1 MSKTLKKMEESSKLD
16 NQDISRLSVDSI
28 FFKLNG
34 NFFKK
39 KKKGLRVR
47 ESCKCLD
54 YDLFCLL
61 VLDL

>member
-1 MSKTLKKMEESSKLD
+1 MEESSKLD

-39 KKKGLRVR
+39 KKKV
-47 ESCKCLD
+47 
-54 YDLFCLL
+54 Y
-61 VLDL
+61 VLERAVNA